1 MPPIPEHSPIAYPL
15 TQNEEILIEI
25 AVRLACAVKH
35 WERSVKKGKDDQ
47 LGQRMKNGIDGE
59 LVRMLYLF

>member
-1 MPPIPEHSPIAYPL
+1 MAYPL

-25 AVRLACAVKH
+25 AVRLACAVEN
-35 WERSVKKGKDDQ
+35 WERSLKKGGDNQ
-47 LGQRMKNGIDGE
+47 LEQRMKNGIDGE